1 MPRHVLSFI
10 GLILL
15 AFTFGCGPEP
25 VQTETPEPEV
35 GETTPAPETPV
46 ASDEKKS
53 PDADTASQVPYEN
66 PLTAEEQQA
75 GWLTLFDGHSLF
87 GWESNNE
94 EVNWH
99 VADGAITA
107 DSGPTGLLVT
117 HVPFADYELR
127 VQFRMEAAG
136 NSGVFLRTTKQPK
149 EVTADC
155 YELNIVDD
163 HPSGF
168 LTGSFVGRQKTEAPI
183 SGSGDWKTFRVLA
196 QGRRFEVFLD
206 DQPILDYSDE
216 TDSFR
221 PTGLIGLQKNAGKI
235 EFRDIRLKPLSLD
248 PLFNG
253 EDLTGWHTVPGSKS
267 EFSVVDGAIH
277 VVNGQGFLETDQTYG
292 DFILQAESETHA
304 ERLNSGYFF
313 RLNKGTEEAPSNGYE
328 VQIDNGFDGDRHHP
342 SNQGSGAIFRPGI
355 PARYVVANDN
365 EWFTTTLVASG
376 PRMMTW
382 VNGYPVLAW
391 EDTRKPDENPRR
403 GLRTAAGH
411 ISLQGHD
418 PTTDVSFRNLRIKE
432 LP

>member
-25 VQTETPEPEV
+25 VQTETPEPKV
-35 GETTPAPETPV
+35 SETTPAPETPV

-66 PLTAEEQQA
+66 PLAAEEQQA

-196 QGRRFEVFLD
+196 QGRRFEVF
-206 DQPILDYSDE
+206 
-216 TDSFR
+216 
-221 PTGLIGLQKNAGKI
+221 
-235 EFRDIRLKPLSLD
+235 
-248 PLFNG
+248 
-253 EDLTGWHTVPGSKS
+253 
-267 EFSVVDGAIH
+267 
-277 VVNGQGFLETDQTYG
+277 
-292 DFILQAESETHA
+292 
-304 ERLNSGYFF
+304 
-313 RLNKGTEEAPSNGYE
+313 
-328 VQIDNGFDGDRHHP
+328 
-342 SNQGSGAIFRPGI
+342 
-355 PARYVVANDN
+355 
-365 EWFTTTLVASG
+365 
-376 PRMMTW
+376 
-382 VNGYPVLAW
+382 
-391 EDTRKPDENPRR
+391 
-403 GLRTAAGH
+403 
-411 ISLQGHD
+411 
-418 PTTDVSFRNLRIKE
+418 
-432 LP
+432 